1 LKGKGLIELDNQ
13 KRGAYNY
20 RIDACLTMADFEKI
34 ILHCIIYYNSGRDTD
49 VTSKDYGQIREDGDG
64 VNKDAQLL

>member
-1 LKGKGLIELDNQ
+1 
-13 KRGAYNY
+13 
-20 RIDACLTMADFEKI
+20 MADFEKI